1 MSYLPKLNHFSSL
14 ITIITCGAMLAAISN
29 NAVANSTSD
38 SSYQNSCR
46 NIQVSGASLAAL
58 CSRKNDGSN
67 VTSISI
73 RGIENQNG
81 RLTYSSNSNYSS
93 SYQNSCQNIKVSGA
107 TLSARCRRTNGGYK
121 RTSIS
126 IRGIENQNGKLT
138 YSR

>member
-46 NIQVSGASLAAL
+46 NIQVSGASLSAL
-58 CSRKNDGSN
+58 CNRANRGTN

-81 RLTYSSNSNYSS
+81 NLTYSSNSHHSS
-93 SYQNSCQNIKVSGA
+93 SYQNSCQNIKVRGA
-107 TLSARCRRTNGGYK
+107 TLSALCRRANRGSK
-121 RTSIS
+121 ATSIS
-126 IRGIENQNGKLT
+126 IRGIENQNGSLT